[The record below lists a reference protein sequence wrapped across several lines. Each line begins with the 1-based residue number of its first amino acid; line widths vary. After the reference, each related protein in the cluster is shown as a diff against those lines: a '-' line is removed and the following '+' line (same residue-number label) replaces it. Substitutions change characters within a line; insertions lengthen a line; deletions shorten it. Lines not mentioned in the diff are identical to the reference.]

1 MGPSDESGLR
11 ARLIAAAVTALEA
24 GASDLSLRALAR
36 EVGVSAMAPYRH
48 FADKAALMGAV
59 AGYGF
64 ERLHEVL
71 TQADAEGEGSE
82 AVVAQGLAYLRF
94 AQAHPALFRLMF
106 SGACVPP
113 APLGETAY
121 GVLASR
127 VGALTDD
134 PAATLACWALVHGLA
149 VLALEGRAPPDGT
162 GPGDPAAVLRLL
174 ADRLGKT

>member
-1 MGPSDESGLR
+1 MSPIEEAGLR
-11 ARLIAAAVTALEA
+11 ARLVAAAVAALEA

-36 EVGVSAMAPYRH
+36 DVGVSAMAPYRH

-59 AGYGF
+59 AGHGF
-64 ERLHEVL
+64 ERLREALVE
-71 TQADAEGEGSE
+71 ADAAAEGSE

-113 APLGETAY
+113 EPVGETAY
-121 GVLASR
+121 SILARR
-127 VGALTDD
+127 VATLTND

-162 GPGDPAAVLRLL
+162 GTGDPAAVLRLL
-174 ADRLGKT
+174 AGPLAKT

>member
-1 MGPSDESGLR
+1 MTSSDESGLR
-11 ARLIAAAVTALEA
+11 ARLIAAAVAALEA
-24 GASDLSLRALAR
+24 GASDLSLRGLAR
-36 EVGVSAMAPYRH
+36 DVGVSAMAPYRH

-64 ERLHEVL
+64 ERLREAL
-71 TQADAEGEGSE
+71 LEADAAAEGSE

-113 APLGETAY
+113 EPAGENAY
-121 GVLASR
+121 GVLARR

-162 GPGDPAAVLRLL
+162 GAGDPAAVLRLL
-174 ADRLGKT
+174 AGPLAKT